1 MEDLEWIAVLFGK
14 ECQFLLPFLYVLIS
28 MIHFILI
35 FSIPQEL
42 SPNFPTVLLI
52 TDNADARQA
61 YGRPETT
68 WFARYDWGQLRM
80 KPVDNKVVDFSYLFD
95 FCSVFQVRLQTS
107 IVCCIVEIPLKV
119 E

>member
-1 MEDLEWIAVLFGK
+1 MKI
-14 ECQFLLPFLYVLIS
+14 PF
-28 MIHFILI
+28 FILHDSI
-35 FSIPQEL
+35 SIIHLILLFSIPQEL

-68 WFARYDWGQLRM
+68 WFARYDWRQLRM

-95 FCSVFQVRLQTS
+95 FCSVFQVKTS
-107 IVCCIVEIPLKV
+107 DLDCLLYREVSTKGGMIFLFPYRSR
-119 E
+119 